1 MPADHCRAPQ
11 ECDLRFVLSMEPG
24 DVNQHD
30 LVYFPVHDGVDLP
43 IIHAFP
49 FTSGQKA
56 SHFLAARI
64 LLSKHSLPGNF

>member
-30 LVYFPVHDGVDLP
+30 LVYFFINMGLVIFYPCQFACSK
-43 IIHAFP
+43 I
-49 FTSGQKA
+49 SW
-56 SHFLAARI
+56 RI
-64 LLSKHSLPGNF
+64 QQML